1 MDESEVSRWLGSI
14 SCGLDLKQ
22 YSKDFEDRGFTT
34 KESLKYV
41 EAADLDVFFPSPRK
55 LSYAQKK
62 ILLKEI
68 ERVGSTKETAVP
80 QASTSTVNTSNTASV
95 FMPPK
100 PPTYQDLS
108 ESSKRPTGFLERK
121 QEGITDD
128 IQFLQTRVTSA
139 KHELSRLQRQAYEYE
154 EMAPK
159 RGAKTCSIC
168 HLSGHTKATCKNP
181 PCPGISTCN
190 LQSKHPELKSEMSE
204 LQDLIKSL
212 EKREQK
218 SKDDFLNF
226 KAAREKASSS
236 FFAIMRP
243 RLRKQN
249 AMKYAGTDRLVLDR
263 DLMTL
268 KKALGNKVPTEEN
281 DDWRLP
287 LIIEEFKRNTITPIQ
302 GSSVSN
308 YSSSRGR
315 PTF

>member
-1 MDESEVSRWLGSI
+1 MDESEVSRWLSSI

-22 YSKDFEDRGFTT
+22 FSKDFEDRGFTT

-41 EAADLDVFFPSPRK
+41 EATDLDVFFPSPRK

-68 ERVGSTKETAVP
+68 ERVGTVGSMKDTAMP
-80 QASTSTVNTSNTASV
+80 QASTTAINTGNTPSE
-95 FMPPK
+95 FIPPANHG
-100 PPTYQDLS
+100 S
-108 ESSKRPTGFLERK
+108 EFSKPTGFLERK

-128 IQFLQTRVTSA
+128 IQFLNTRIASA
-139 KHELSRLQRQAYEYE
+139 KHEFSRLQAQANEYD

-159 RGAKTCSIC
+159 RAKTCSNC
-168 HLSGHTKATCKNP
+168 HLPGHTKGTCKNP
-181 PCPGISTCN
+181 TCPGISTCS
-190 LQSKHPELKSEMSE
+190 LQTKHPEFKSAMAE

-218 SKDDFLNF
+218 SKDDLLNF
-226 KAAREKASSS
+226 KAAREKASNS

-249 AMKYAGTDRLVLDR
+249 AMQYAGRDRLVLDR

-268 KKALGNKVPTEEN
+268 KKALGNKIPADEN
-281 DDWRLP
+281 SDWRLP
-287 LIIEEFKRNTITPIQ
+287 FIIDEFKRNMITPLQ
-302 GSSVSN
+302 QSVFL
-308 YSSSRGR
+308 YSSN
-315 PTF
+315 